1 MARNA
6 LTRTSILSDISS
18 YKKAGNTSSI
28 HQIQQLGHVKAVKT
42 AIHVLKS
49 QHAADVRR
57 KWQRGTSSHTAGASK
72 SMRDNDQATSTQ
84 WRKTIVTQVLER

>member
-18 YKKAGNTSSI
+18 YKKAGKTSSI

-49 QHAADVRR
+49 QHAADVRKNGR
-57 KWQRGTSSHTAGASK
+57 EELLLTLLEQAS
-72 SMRDNDQATSTQ
+72 Q
-84 WRKTIVTQVLER
+84 